1 MSVTSPLNHVTSSAR
16 TQRAAT
22 SARAHEDM
30 FCKKTGR
37 FAKVLPQEKEA
48 AETLSHLWL
57 QEKWSKNLEGLGFV
71 AYWRGRE
78 KSLCLPGVLVCNQR
92 GRGALDL

>member
-48 AETLSHLWL
+48 AETLPHLWL
-57 QEKWSKNLEGLGFV
+57 
-71 AYWRGRE
+71 
-78 KSLCLPGVLVCNQR
+78 
-92 GRGALDL
+92 